1 MRAAPLLLLTTI
13 LCTAGDVST
22 TLWYGHPAE
31 RWENAL
37 PLGNGRLGGMV
48 FGGTNTEQIALNE
61 DTYWSG
67 GPYSTVVKG
76 GREVLPE
83 LQRLVFAG
91 EYQKAHQLFG
101 RRLMGY
107 PVKQQKYQALGNLVL
122 KFEGE
127 GAISNYR
134 NELKLDEAVV
144 RTSYSRGGVRY
155 LREVFASA
163 PDQVIAVRLSADRP
177 GSLSFS
183 AQLRGFRNTA
193 HSNYA
198 TDYFRMDGFWDE
210 RTRAARTF
218 GGLHG
223 SGGEDSLHRAVA
235 GRGERRNRSRGRR
248 STAGCGRRF
257 RHAPDRRCN
266 KFRRLQRRE
275 RRSGHSRRAEQ
286 GTWRAGRL
294 TRRSARLTLPITSI
308 CSGVSC

>member
-1 MRAAPLLLLTTI
+1 MAVTFVPGSYQCAEIITIALGRGSAAPSADHDSVNLFCEIAFMGLPWAKKMTGMGALMSVIMSHARRPPAAPRDDSLHGRRRLYDALVRASRRAMGERAAP
-13 LCTAGDVST
+13 
-22 TLWYGHPAE
+22 
-31 RWENAL
+31 
-37 PLGNGRLGGMV
+37 GNGRLGAMV

-107 PVKQQKYQALGNLVL
+107 PVEQQKYQALGNLVL
-122 KFEGE
+122 KFEGD

-134 NELKLDEAVV
+134 NELKLDEAVA

-177 GSLSFS
+177 GSLTFS
-183 AQLRGFRNTA
+183 AQLRGFETP
-193 HSNYA
+193 
-198 TDYFRMDGFWDE
+198 
-210 RTRAARTF
+210 RTRTMRRITS
-218 GGLHG
+218 GWTG
-223 SGGEDSLHRAVA
+223 SGRTDSCCADV
-235 GRGERRNRSRGRR
+235 RRI
-248 STAGCGRRF
+248 
-257 RHAPDRRCN
+257 
-266 KFRRLQRRE
+266 
-275 RRSGHSRRAEQ
+275 
-286 GTWRAGRL
+286 TWE
-294 TRRSARLTLPITSI
+294 
-308 CSGVSC
+308 